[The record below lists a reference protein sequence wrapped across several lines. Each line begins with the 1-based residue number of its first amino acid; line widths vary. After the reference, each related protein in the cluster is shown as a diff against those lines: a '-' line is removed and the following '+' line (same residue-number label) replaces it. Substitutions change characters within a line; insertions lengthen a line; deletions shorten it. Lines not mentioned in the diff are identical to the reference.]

1 MLNEISFTGD
11 KVLIDGYKHIDLP
24 IGTIIM
30 NAGNNGGTSFGNAF
44 LLCNGSS
51 QSIASYPELHA
62 IIGTKYGTSGAGSFH
77 VPNFTQR
84 FPMGLQSVGATGLTN
99 VDPFANLLARQGG
112 NLEIQSN
119 QFVHRHLSVTPSIR
133 GVASINTQG
142 NMDNDQQ
149 PITIRTFIRSAPL
162 DNIPIVETNAPPHL
176 PPYYTLNYF
185 IYTGK
190 GTIG

>member
-1 MLNEISFTGD
+1 MVNEIYITPD
-11 KVLIDGYKHIDLP
+11 KVLMDYYKHIDLP

-62 IIGTKYGTSGAGSFH
+62 IIGTKYGTSGAGSFL

-84 FPMGLQSVGATGLTN
+84 FPMGLPNVGGSALTN
-99 VDPFANLLARQGG
+99 VDPFENLFLRQGG

-119 QFVHRHLSVTPSIR
+119 QFVHGHASVSPTITGVNGITTR
-133 GVASINTQG
+133 GNIDDEDPTSETFVSLTSYPNITVTQ
-142 NMDNDQQ
+142 
-149 PITIRTFIRSAPL
+149 SAL
-162 DNIPIVETNAPPHL
+162 PHY